1 MAVVCNE
8 NEITLSGSLF
18 VRTMFIEEHFHNLA
32 SAVTEDVYELLALR
46 LSFVERYQCLLEV
59 RTESLFILYQ
69 DLSDNLQKLSFVRK
83 S

>member
-8 NEITLSGSLF
+8 NEITLSGSIF
-18 VRTMFIEEHFHNLA
+18 VRMMSIEGHTHHLV
-32 SAVTEDVYELLALR
+32 SAVTEDMYEVFAWR
-46 LSFVERYQCLLEV
+46 LSFVERYQSTLEV